1 MNNTKKFNSD
11 NYFSDDDDDDINQDN
26 HIDNIDG
33 DEDYDEGEETDDSM
47 DEESKQIIYRSMR
60 KDRTDFTFFVEKEPD
75 KDKPKQPSMDKSKKT
90 KKSMSLNDFVQ
101 KIDAEEKA
109 KQPKKFVSKRVV
121 EKINKF
127 GASKDIKPK
136 RSFNPRMRPYNFV
149 QNKKI
154 TNDTINFLSEHEF
167 PSLK

>member
-11 NYFSDDDDDDINQDN
+11 NYFSDDDDINQDN
-26 HIDNIDG
+26 HIEG

-47 DEESKQIIYRSMR
+47 DEESRQIIYRSMR
-60 KDRTDFTFFVEKEPD
+60 KDRTDFTFFVEKESD
-75 KDKPKQPSMDKSKKT
+75 KNKGKPKQSSMDKSNKT
-90 KKSMSLNDFVQ
+90 KKSMSLSDFVQ

-109 KQPKKFVSKRVV
+109 KEPKKFVSKRVI
-121 EKINKF
+121 EKRNKF
-127 GASKDIKPK
+127 GASENIKPK

-149 QNKKI
+149 QHKKE
-154 TNDTINFLSEHEF
+154 TNEPINFTSKNDF